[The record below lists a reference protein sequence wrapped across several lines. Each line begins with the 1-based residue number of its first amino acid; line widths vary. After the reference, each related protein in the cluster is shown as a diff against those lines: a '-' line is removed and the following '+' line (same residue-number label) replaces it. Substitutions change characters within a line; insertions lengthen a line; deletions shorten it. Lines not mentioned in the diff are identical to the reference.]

1 MNENVKNSK
10 PNLKAKLKTVSR
22 KVWQRRVSYLF
33 IIPAL
38 VWFTIFCY
46 VPILGVVVSIKEFS
60 FQGGIWGSAIA
71 DPWYKWYELFLT
83 SNSFW
88 IIVKNTVVVSLLKLI
103 TGFPAPII
111 LALMLNEVRN
121 KHFKKTVQ
129 TISYLPYFVSWV
141 IVAAM
146 MNQLLTPYGGQ
157 GPLNKIIQLLTG
169 SENPKYIYGAKEYFY
184 PLILLTNVW
193 KGVGWGSIVYLAAIT
208 GVNPSLYEAA
218 ALDGAGRFRMMW
230 NITLPSIKT
239 TIGLLFI
246 LALGGIMS
254 AGYDQIYVF
263 MTPGNYDYSNVLD
276 IYIIENG
283 INNAR
288 YEIATAAQFFQSVI
302 ALAFVL
308 IGNYVSDKTTGVS
321 LW

>member
-1 MNENVKNSK
+1 M
-10 PNLKAKLKTVSR
+10 L
-22 KVWQRRVSYLF
+22 YLF
-33 IIPAL
+33 IIPA
-38 VWFTIFCY
+38 VIWFTVFCY
-46 VPILGVVVSIKEFS
+46 VPILGIIVSFKEFS
-60 FQGGIWGSAIA
+60 FKGGIWGSEFAQ
-71 DPWYKWYELFLT
+71 PWYKWYELFLT
-83 SNSFW
+83 SNAFW
-88 IIVKNTVVVSLLKLI
+88 GIVKNTVAVSVLKLV

-146 MNQLLTPYGGQ
+146 MNQLLTPYSGQ
-157 GPLNKIIQLLTG
+157 GPLNKVIQLLTG
-169 SENPKYIYGAKEYFY
+169 AENPQYIFGAKNAFY
-184 PLILLTNVW
+184 PLILLTNIW

-208 GVNPSLYEAA
+208 GVSPSLYEAA

-230 NITLPSIKT
+230 SITLPSIKT

-283 INNAR
+283 INKGR
-288 YEIATAAQFFQSVI
+288 YEIATAAQLFQSII
-302 ALAFVL
+302 ALVFVL
-308 IGNYVSDKTTGVS
+308 VGNFVSDKTTGVS

>member
-1 MNENVKNSK
+1 MEKTELQKKNG
-10 PNLKAKLKTVSR
+10 KTAR
-22 KVWQRRVSYLF
+22 PLIRRIWQKRVLYLF
-33 IIPAL
+33 IIPA
-38 VWFTIFCY
+38 VIWFTVFCY
-46 VPILGVVVSIKEFS
+46 VPILGIIVSFKEFS
-60 FQGGIWGSAIA
+60 FKGGIWGSEFAQ
-71 DPWYKWYELFLT
+71 PWYKWYELFLT
-83 SNSFW
+83 SSAFW
-88 IIVKNTVVVSLLKLI
+88 GIVKNTVAVSVLKLV

-146 MNQLLTPYGGQ
+146 MNQLLTPYSGQ
-157 GPLNKIIQLLTG
+157 GPLNKVIQLLTG
-169 SENPKYIYGAKEYFY
+169 AENPQYIFGAKNAFY
-184 PLILLTNVW
+184 PLILLTNIW

-208 GVNPSLYEAA
+208 GVSPSLYEAA
-218 ALDGAGRFRMMW
+218 ALDGAGRFRMIW

-283 INNAR
+283 INKGR
-288 YEIATAAQFFQSVI
+288 YEK
-302 ALAFVL
+302 ALSRS
-308 IGNYVSDKTTGVS
+308 YSCS
-321 LW
+321 